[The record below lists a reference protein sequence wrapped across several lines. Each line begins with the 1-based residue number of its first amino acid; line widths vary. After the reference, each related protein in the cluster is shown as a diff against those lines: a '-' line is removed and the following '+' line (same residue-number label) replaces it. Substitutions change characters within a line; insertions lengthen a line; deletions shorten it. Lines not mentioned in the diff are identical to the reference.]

1 MCSKHSFQNAL
12 QFLVVFSLPLNSH
25 VRKSQRNEVNVILNK
40 QMIRLGAGE
49 GELRTYLDLS

>member
-12 QFLVVFSLPLNSH
+12 QFLVVLSLPLNGH

-40 QMIRLGAGE
+40 QMIRLGVGE